1 MNTPSPESMA
11 EVMTTVKRCCDLEGV
26 EGATPPTPN
35 HSFKT
40 MTTFNTDYN
49 NTELLD
55 QELTTA
61 ELSQVSG
68 GLACCYGPSMDPVIN
83 GLHGIADG
91 VAEFML
97 TEATKLVLAGL
108 PMPIEL

>member
-1 MNTPSPESMA
+1 
-11 EVMTTVKRCCDLEGV
+11 
-26 EGATPPTPN
+26 
-35 HSFKT
+35 

-68 GLACCYGPSMDPVIN
+68 GLVVAGPLMDPVIN
-83 GLHGIADG
+83 KIQAMGESIGKSIYEAAKQYVNQKRPIGL
-91 VAEFML
+91 
-97 TEATKLVLAGL
+97 
-108 PMPIEL
+108 